1 MIVRFAVMLMIIGL
15 LMHQLGYILI
25 MESLMFFMREWLKRK
40 EELKAKNLPFIGL
53 KAEIELVFYM

>member
-1 MIVRFAVMLMIIGL
+1 
-15 LMHQLGYILI
+15 
-25 MESLMFFMREWLKRK
+25 MRKWSKRK